1 MSGSVD
7 QVEAERLAG
16 FVGVSHASYL
26 ELDGDATLALEV
38 HVVEE
43 LLLHLTLLDGSG
55 GLEELIGESG
65 LAVVD
70 VGDDAEV
77 ADVGDG
83 DFGEAVVAELGGGGL
98 GGAGGLREDVE
109 VGFGFMEVGGFGEE
123 GFGRGEGEEG

>member
-26 ELDGDATLALEV
+26 ELDGDAALALEV

-43 LLLHLTLLDGSG
+43 LLLHLALLDGSG

-83 DFGEAVVAELGGGGL
+83 DFGEAVVAELGG
-98 GGAGGLREDVE
+98 AAGLREDVE
-109 VGFGFMEVGGFGEE
+109 VGLGGFGEE
-123 GFGRGEGEEG
+123 GFGGGEGEEG